1 MRSFGHRVSS
11 PSSFQRLLKS
21 LWKTFQPFSAP
32 IFRSFR
38 RLSAAVSPVFLPVS
52 TVFSTLVG
60 NTRPFGGKPQPR
72 GKGGPAHR
80 CRQGRSRFSPR
91 RRSAARRC
99 GAGRLPFFGGRLAAA
114 CFTVTVLPSNAPRPY
129 ATLSQEV
136 FYVCRIQYPEPFVS
150 PRLAG
155 GS

>member
-52 TVFSTLVG
+52 TVFSTLVR

-72 GKGGPAHR
+72 GKGGTSCR

-99 GAGRLPFFGGRLAAA
+99 GAGRLPFFWRPLGSRLFYSDCSAVKCSAAVRRAFSGG
-114 CFTVTVLPSNAPRPY
+114 
-129 ATLSQEV
+129 

-150 PRLAG
+150 PRPAG